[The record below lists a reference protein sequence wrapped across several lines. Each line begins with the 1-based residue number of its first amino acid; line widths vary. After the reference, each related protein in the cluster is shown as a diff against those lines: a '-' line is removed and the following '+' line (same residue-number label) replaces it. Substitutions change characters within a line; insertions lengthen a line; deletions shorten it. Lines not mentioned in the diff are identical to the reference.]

1 MVYNLQSKDTEHM
14 ELQHME
20 HEPDYF
26 SYFMMETYGLD
37 PLFFVLA
44 IVVDGPRWMSSD
56 PFKVGYSNL
65 LIFFKQYIKNKIYF
79 FPFLYLC

>member
-26 SYFMMETYGLD
+26 SY
-37 PLFFVLA
+37 
-44 IVVDGPRWMSSD
+44 
-56 PFKVGYSNL
+56 
-65 LIFFKQYIKNKIYF
+65 IKT
-79 FPFLYLC
+79 PTTS